1 VEIEAAAIGHDL
13 TFGTSAFER
22 RSLVVADPED
32 EEEEVELESELQKA

>member
-32 EEEEVELESELQKA
+32 EDEEELESELQKA